1 MSTPTSQEHRRVYQ
15 VAEINKIARVTLENE
30 LGEIWIE
37 GELSEVKKWPSGHVY
52 FSLKDKEA
60 VLRSVFF
67 KGEQRGLNFELR
79 DGNKVQA
86 LGQLTIYEPKG
97 QYQFVVRRMEPAGRG
112 SLQEAFEELKKK
124 LAAAGLFDAAR
135 KKPLPMLPRRIG
147 IVTSPSGAAIRD
159 ILNILTRRFPNL
171 YVLIAPV
178 KVQGEGAAA
187 EIAAAMDLLNA
198 RGGLDV
204 LIVGR
209 GGGSLED
216 LWAFNEE
223 VVARA
228 LARSGL
234 PVISAVGHETDF
246 TISDFV
252 ADLRAPTPSAAAE
265 LVVREKA
272 DFEKA
277 LQQLATRLTRGLRQR
292 ALEWK
297 NRLLKAERSEVFRE
311 PRNLARQYRQRI
323 EALRTGLGREVR
335 HLLQRR
341 QQRLD
346 EMGLRFRQYALVWR
360 DARRQDLR
368 RLTASLQALSPD
380 AVLERGF
387 SITRRADGRIL
398 RDAADVASGEKI
410 STRLHRGVVESKVV
424 KGGEHGGEKS

>member
-209 GGGSLED
+209 GG
-216 LWAFNEE
+216 
-223 VVARA
+223 
-228 LARSGL
+228 
-234 PVISAVGHETDF
+234 
-246 TISDFV
+246 
-252 ADLRAPTPSAAAE
+252 
-265 LVVREKA
+265 
-272 DFEKA
+272 
-277 LQQLATRLTRGLRQR
+277 
-292 ALEWK
+292 
-297 NRLLKAERSEVFRE
+297 
-311 PRNLARQYRQRI
+311 
-323 EALRTGLGREVR
+323 
-335 HLLQRR
+335 
-341 QQRLD
+341 
-346 EMGLRFRQYALVWR
+346 
-360 DARRQDLR
+360 
-368 RLTASLQALSPD
+368 
-380 AVLERGF
+380 
-387 SITRRADGRIL
+387 
-398 RDAADVASGEKI
+398 
-410 STRLHRGVVESKVV
+410 
-424 KGGEHGGEKS
+424 